1 MQPTDIA
8 SLSSSTIVELKASLK
23 MMELSHSLTL
33 NEEVLAQLPEVKRPV
48 FVFEWLRFLDKVL
61 VGAQKSDIKQC
72 QKQLVEQLVRQMRE
86 GQPGPPS
93 RRMLGRCLATLF
105 SVGDTFLLFD
115 AVNQCNDVL
124 RAKDD
129 SPSCLPARL
138 AAITSTGAMYE
149 KLGRMMGRSYEDTVH
164 ILLKSLRN
172 AESQSRC
179 ETMHTMEKIVA
190 GMGVAA
196 SPVHKD
202 IFKAVR
208 HCMTDRVLAVR
219 CAAAKCLLEM
229 VGHAPFLYTSE
240 LETVA
245 SICFRAFEGS
255 NYEVRCTVARL
266 LGTTVAITQQAS
278 QAQVGKNRLAS
289 LDEVLGLLASG
300 FLRGGIGFLKGSAGE
315 MIKGGSSVSREI
327 RVGVTHAYVVLFQRL
342 GGLWLERHL
351 AAVLSHLLEL
361 VGHPRAV
368 QTHVDAVYSRKCVS
382 FALRSVLG
390 KMLGDKAQAAACKD
404 LVQLLIKHLNTDAI
418 LDNNGGG
425 GKEGQ
430 QEVALSQHILVCA
443 LQELGCLVETL
454 GTTAVATLSDSSIGL
469 VETVVSVLVH
479 TSPAA
484 RLAAAWCL
492 RCVATAVPSQLTPLL
507 DRCLDQLESLKSS
520 PEAIAGHSAALAA
533 LLGAARHTPLGLPHN
548 KGKMIFNLAE
558 DLLRS
563 ASQNSRLSLQRT
575 QAGWL
580 MMGAVMTLGPPV
592 VRSLLP
598 RMLLLWKNC
607 FPRSTKELESE
618 KVRGDA
624 FTWQVTLEGRSGAL
638 SAMASFLKHCKEL
651 ASDDIV
657 RRILSPVESAL
668 LMLAGIGPTIKS
680 YGQHL
685 KASAAMVR
693 LRLYETMSLLPAQSY
708 ESSYN
713 HLLRLLVAEFTLTE
727 NPANTTTSLLR
738 SLCHSDDSVILGSWL
753 QETDHKAIE
762 DQLQPNS
769 ASGSGALEHD
779 TTALYRSLN
788 KGEAPL
794 PGPLP
799 LGVAVIDASVL
810 LYGLVFPH
818 VAFKHRL
825 QMLDH
830 FSECVRH
837 SKATRQEAVQIN
849 IFTALLSA
857 LKALAEAKTSL
868 GGEDV
873 RKAAVGL
880 IHGALSHPNPI
891 LRCAAGEALGR
902 MAQVVGDGRFVAEMA
917 QDSFDRLKTA
927 RDAVS
932 RTGHSLALGCLHRYV
947 GGMGSGQHLNTSV
960 SILLALAQDMNA
972 PVVQVWALHA
982 LGLIADSGGP
992 MFRGYV
998 EPTLSLALKLLLS
1011 MPPTHVDVHQC
1022 IGKCLSAVITTIGPE
1037 LQGNTSSISTARSS
1051 LLVAC
1056 SIMQDHGDALVQT
1069 EAISCLQQLH
1079 MFAPRHVNLSSL
1091 VPVLCSA
1098 LNCPHLLLRRAAVA
1112 CLRQL
1117 SQREAREVCEHASSW
1132 AKENATLNSG
1142 SNGKGGAGS
1151 SQQQQQRQRWASE
1164 GAPLPWEAELP
1175 GVLFAL
1181 LDRETDPRLVSHV
1194 HDCLTSMLQ
1203 AMLDDSLAHWLTL
1216 CKDVLTAADTT
1227 ASVVS
1232 AAAATVAPER
1242 EAEHDGADEFDDDE
1256 EAIKAGEEPTS
1267 HPAVGPRWP
1276 TKVFAAESLHKII
1289 SLCQGNHRAHF
1300 DLALAREERSLNPRQ
1315 DFLVLHLSDLVRMA
1329 FMAATSDSDPLR
1341 LEGLKTLQ
1349 LIIDQF
1355 SQVPEP
1361 EFPGHVILEQYQ
1373 AQVGAALRPAFSPET
1388 PSHVTAMA
1396 CQVCSAWIGSGVAR
1410 DLNDLR
1416 RVHQLLVSSLT
1427 KLQKGA
1433 NSLLYNESASTLE
1446 KLAIL
1451 KAWAEVY
1458 IVAMEKEH
1466 EKPARRAATNGD
1478 SGDPSAGEGG
1488 DGAEDAAAAGSRESL
1503 LKLVAPELLCL
1514 SRYWLAAL
1522 KDHALLSLPAEF
1534 SSQLPHDGG
1543 AFYTSDTV
1551 ESARPHYRDAWPAI
1565 LHAAS
1570 LWLTQGGGFEGGLH
1584 REAPPEEALGT
1595 GGLLRGAGGAAFLH
1609 LSSSSRGGA
1618 GGASS
1623 QTPQEINRDWF
1634 HLLFGICMEALCGQR
1649 VSEMP
1654 ECVPVCLQA
1663 LHQLLSH
1670 PVATDILGH
1679 NRPLSVELCH
1689 VLHRM
1694 LLARDSTQCQLMV
1707 MKVAKLVVTAW
1718 QESYDAERKQKL
1730 REVAPANQEPRGLA
1744 ETVLATV
1751 GEGGEGGELVAGQSV
1766 VHALLEVCLCL
1777 LVRQLPQLS
1786 PPLAASLHGG
1796 ALRRQGQQGPPRPL
1810 DPDAGQLVAAAL
1822 GVIADL
1828 PQLCSPAGCMR
1839 VVPTILFLVT
1849 SVLKEVAVNSSRAPS
1864 SAATTPTHG
1873 QQQQPLVVSMVPVN
1887 TALQAL
1893 KSLAL
1898 LPLHQNSEHS
1908 RQWVA
1913 LLRSTLSRIIDFTK
1927 TSEETGQLDDISML
1941 LAIALFVLNAPKE
1954 VVQVANLQ
1962 YPCINLFKH
1971 GLLKEDTVQ
1980 LWCVQTLRSIFQH
1993 QDRSVSTPYIHSLGP
2008 RVVETLLRCADDL
2021 GSGTTG
2027 SDTRLNVA
2035 LECLQTLEALL
2046 VAAPSDGKAH
2056 MMLLYVPVLV
2066 NLLLDPTAHQGASA
2080 ARRKLHQAALGRL
2093 TRVGPQYPQE
2103 FRAVMGRLPQ
2113 LRAKIESAVRSG
2125 SRGPDG
2131 ERPETPKAVSTNHS
2145 TPSIKLKTDFSNFT
2159 G

>member
-1 MQPTDIA
+1 
-8 SLSSSTIVELKASLK
+8 
-23 MMELSHSLTL
+23 MELSHSLTL

-61 VGAQKSDIKQC
+61 VAAQKSDIKQC
-72 QKQLVEQLVRQMRE
+72 QKQLVDQLVRQMRE
-86 GQPGPPS
+86 GSPGPPS

-124 RAKDD
+124 RNRDD
-129 SPSCLPARL
+129 SPSYLPARL

-179 ETMHTMEKIVA
+179 ETMFTMEKIVA

-229 VGHAPFLYTSE
+229 VWHAPFLYTSD

-351 AAVLSHLLEL
+351 PVVLSHLLEL

-404 LVQLLIKHLNTDAI
+404 LVQVIIKHLNTDAV
-418 LDNNGGG
+418 LENNGGG
-425 GKEGQ
+425 KDGQ

-454 GTTAVATLSDSSIGL
+454 GTTAVSTLSDSSIGL

-492 RCVATAVPSQLTPLL
+492 RCVATAVPGQLSPLL
-507 DRCLDQLESLKSS
+507 ERCLDQLESLRSS
-520 PEAIAGHSAALAA
+520 PDAIAGYSAALAA

-799 LGVAVIDASVL
+799 LGVAVIDMSVV

-1132 AKENATLNSG
+1132 AKENTAVNSG
-1142 SNGKGGAGS
+1142 SNGKGGVGGS
-1151 SQQQQQRQRWASE
+1151 SQQRWASE

-1194 HDCLTSMLQ
+1194 HDSLTSMLQ

-1232 AAAATVAPER
+1232 AAAASVAAPER
-1242 EAEHDGADEFDDDE
+1242 EAEGDGAEEFDDDE
-1256 EAIKAGEEPTS
+1256 EAIKAGEEPIS

-1289 SLCQGNHRAHF
+1289 TLCQGHRAHF

-1466 EKPARRAATNGD
+1466 EKPRRATNGD

-1488 DGAEDAAAAGSRESL
+1488 DAVIAEDNTAAAGSSRESL

-1551 ESARPHYRDAWPAI
+1551 ESARPHYRDAWPPI

-1595 GGLLRGAGGAAFLH
+1595 GGLRGGASFLH
-1609 LSSSSRGGA
+1609 LSSSRNSGGA
-1618 GGASS
+1618 GGAPS

-1634 HLLFGICMEALCGQR
+1634 YLLFGICMEALCGQR
-1649 VSEMP
+1649 VSETP

-1670 PVATDILGH
+1670 PVSAEILGK

-1707 MKVAKLVVTAW
+1707 MKVAKLVATAW
-1718 QESYDAERKQKL
+1718 QESYDAERKHKL

-1751 GEGGEGGELVAGQSV
+1751 GEGGESGELVAGQSV

-1786 PPLAASLHGG
+1786 PQLASSLHG
-1796 ALRRQGQQGPPRPL
+1796 ALRQHRSQQQGPL
-1810 DPDAGQLVAAAL
+1810 DPDAGQLIAAAL

-1849 SVLKEVAVNSSRAPS
+1849 SVLKEVAVN
-1864 SAATTPTHG
+1864 
-1873 QQQQPLVVSMVPVN
+1873 QPAGGGHLVVTLVPVN

-1898 LPLHQNSEHS
+1898 LPLHHNSEHS
-1908 RQWVA
+1908 RQWVG

-1941 LAIALFVLNAPKE
+1941 LAIAMFVLNAPKE

-2021 GSGTTG
+2021 GGTTG

-2035 LECLQTLEALL
+2035 LECLQTLESLL
-2046 VAAPSDGKAH
+2046 AAAPSDGKAH

-2066 NLLLDPTAHQGASA
+2066 NLLLDPTAHQGASI

-2125 SRGPDG
+2125 SGRGPDG
-2131 ERPETPKAVSTNHS
+2131 ERPETPKAVSTNQS

>member
-1 MQPTDIA
+1 
-8 SLSSSTIVELKASLK
+8 

-61 VGAQKSDIKQC
+61 VAAPKSDIKQC
-72 QKQLVEQLVRQMRE
+72 QKQLVDQLVRQMRD
-86 GQPGPPS
+86 GSPGPPT

-105 SVGDTFLLFD
+105 SVGDTFLLFE
-115 AVNQCNDVL
+115 AINQCNDIL
-124 RAKDD
+124 RNRDD
-129 SPSCLPARL
+129 SPSYLPARL

-149 KLGRMMGRSYEDTVH
+149 KLGRMMGRSYDDTVH

-179 ETMHTMEKIVA
+179 ETMATMEKIVA

-196 SPVHKD
+196 SPIHKD

-229 VGHAPFLYTSE
+229 LRHAPFLYTTD

-266 LGTTVAITQQAS
+266 LGTLVAITQQAS

-289 LDEVLGLLASG
+289 LDEVLALLASG

-351 AAVLSHLLEL
+351 PTVLTHLLEL
-361 VGHPRAV
+361 VGHPKAV

-404 LVQLLIKHLNTDAI
+404 LVQVVVRHLNSDAI
-418 LDNNGGG
+418 LENNG

-443 LQELGCLVETL
+443 LHELGCLVETL
-454 GTTAVATLSDSSIGL
+454 GTTAVSTLSDSSIGL
-469 VETVVSVLVH
+469 VETVCSVLVH

-492 RCVATAVPSQLTPLL
+492 RCVATAVPAQLTPLL
-507 DRCLDQLESLKSS
+507 DRCLEQLESLKSM
-520 PEAIAGHSAALAA
+520 PDAISGYSAALAA
-533 LLGAARHTPLGLPHN
+533 LLGSARHTPLGLPHN
-548 KGKMIFNLAE
+548 KGKVSGRAIQQMVIEISAPRRLQIERKRKAASVFVQCLDESPALVFTALRGPCIENGPEPRTRTEPIKISVRNSAIDCRATGPNAADQTSVVPTFAAAQQSFKASGFMSLEQSPAE
-558 DLLRS
+558 
-563 ASQNSRLSLQRT
+563 
-575 QAGWL
+575 
-580 MMGAVMTLGPPV
+580 
-592 VRSLLP
+592 
-598 RMLLLWKNC
+598 
-607 FPRSTKELESE
+607 
-618 KVRGDA
+618 
-624 FTWQVTLEGRSGAL
+624 TWRDGFV
-638 SAMASFLKHCKEL
+638 C
-651 ASDDIV
+651 
-657 RRILSPVESAL
+657 RIGL
-668 LMLAGIGPTIKS
+668 TIKS

-693 LRLYETMSLLPAQSY
+693 LRLYETMSLLPPQSY

-713 HLLRLLVAEFTLTE
+713 NLLRLLVAEFTLTE
-727 NPANTTTSLLR
+727 NQANTTTSLLR

-788 KGEAPL
+788 KGDAL

-799 LGVAVIDASVL
+799 LGVAVIDMSVV

-857 LKALAEAKTSL
+857 LKALAETKNSL

-1022 IGKCLSAVITTIGPE
+1022 IGKCLSAVITTVGPE

-1132 AKENATLNSG
+1132 AKENAHM
-1142 SNGKGGAGS
+1142 GATN
-1151 SQQQQQRQRWASE
+1151 
-1164 GAPLPWEAELP
+1164 ELP

-1194 HDCLTSMLQ
+1194 HDSLTSMLQ
-1203 AMLDDSLAHWLTL
+1203 AMLDDSLGHWLGL
-1216 CKDVLTAADTT
+1216 CKDVLTAADIT
-1227 ASVVS
+1227 ASATATAIVV
-1232 AAAATVAPER
+1232 ER
-1242 EAEHDGADEFDDDE
+1242 EIDGEAGDEDEDVDDE
-1256 EAIKAGEEPTS
+1256 EAIKAGEEPAS

-1276 TKVFAAESLHKII
+1276 TKVFAAESLHRIVA
-1289 SLCQGNHRAHF
+1289 LCEGNKAHF
-1300 DLALAREERSLNPRQ
+1300 DLTLAREEKSMNPRE

-1329 FMAATSDSDPLR
+1329 FMAATSDSDALR

-1349 LIIDQF
+1349 LIIDKF

-1458 IVAMEKEH
+1458 IVAMEKER
-1466 EKPARRAATNGD
+1466 ENG
-1478 SGDPSAGEGG
+1478 PTGEEALG
-1488 DGAEDAAAAGSRESL
+1488 RESL
-1503 LKLVAPELLCL
+1503 LKLVAPELVCL

-1522 KDHALLSLPAEF
+1522 KDHALLSLPGEF

-1551 ESARPHYRDAWPAI
+1551 ESARPHYREAWPPI

-1570 LWLTQGGGFEGGLH
+1570 LWLCEGGGFEGALH
-1584 REAPPEEALGT
+1584 QEAPQGALGP
-1595 GGLLRGAGGAAFLH
+1595 GGLRGGPSFLQLSRGAH
-1609 LSSSSRGGA
+1609 SR
-1618 GGASS
+1618 
-1623 QTPQEINRDWF
+1623 TPEQINKDWF
-1634 HLLFGICMEALCGQR
+1634 YLLFGVCMEALCGPR
-1649 VSEMP
+1649 VSEPP
-1654 ECVPVCLQA
+1654 ECVLVCLQA

-1670 PVATDILGH
+1670 PLPREILGGDLQ
-1679 NRPLSVELCH
+1679 LSVELCN
-1689 VLHRM
+1689 VLHRI
-1694 LLARDSTQCQLMV
+1694 LLARDNAQCQITV
-1707 MKVAKLVVTAW
+1707 MKIAKLVVGAW
-1718 QESYDAERKQKL
+1718 HESYDAERKNKL
-1730 REVAPANQEPRGLA
+1730 RELAPANQEPRGAAEAALA
-1744 ETVLATV
+1744 SI
-1751 GEGGEGGELVAGQSV
+1751 GEGADNNEGELQAGRSV

-1777 LVRQLPQLS
+1777 LVRHLPQLS
-1786 PPLAASLHGG
+1786 PTLANAVHGAGRAQG
-1796 ALRRQGQQGPPRPL
+1796 ARRL
-1810 DPDAGQLVAAAL
+1810 DSDTGELVAAAL
-1822 GVIADL
+1822 GVMADL
-1828 PQLCSPAGCMR
+1828 PLLCSPAGCMT
-1839 VVPTILFLVT
+1839 VVPTILFLT
-1849 SVLKEVAVNSSRAPS
+1849 TNVLKEVAVKSELGSSLQPNQLV
-1864 SAATTPTHG
+1864 ATTAP
-1873 QQQQPLVVSMVPVN
+1873 VSAV
-1887 TALQAL
+1887 LQAF
-1893 KSLAL
+1893 KALAM
-1898 LPLHQNSEHS
+1898 LPLSQNSDHS
-1908 RQWVA
+1908 KEWIS
-1913 LLRSTLSRIIDFTK
+1913 LLRSTLSRIIDFSK
-1927 TSEETGQLDDISML
+1927 TSEETGMPDDISML
-1941 LAIALFVLNAPKE
+1941 LAIAMFVLNAPKE
-1954 VVQVANLQ
+1954 VVSVPNLQ
-1962 YPCINLFKH
+1962 YPCINLFKQ
-1971 GLLKEDTVQ
+1971 GLLKDDLVQ
-1980 LWCVQTLRSIFQH
+1980 LWCIQTLRSIFQH
-1993 QDRSVSTPYIHSLGP
+1993 QDKTVSTPYIHSLGP
-2008 RVVETLLRCADDL
+2008 RVVETLVRCAEDL
-2021 GSGTTG
+2021 MSMPGNTGGS
-2027 SDTRLNVA
+2027 SDLRLNIA
-2035 LECLQTLEALL
+2035 LECLQTLESLL
-2046 VAAPSDGKAH
+2046 IAAPSEGKAH

-2066 NLLLDPTAHQGASA
+2066 NLLLDPAGHRSA
-2080 ARRKLHQAALGRL
+2080 LSARKQLHQNALGRL

-2103 FRAVMGRLPQ
+2103 FRSVMAQLPQ
-2113 LRAKIESAVRSG
+2113 LKGKIESSVRSG
-2125 SRGPDG
+2125 DEEGR
-2131 ERPETPKAVSTNHS
+2131 RNQAPKAAVPANQG

>member
-1 MQPTDIA
+1 
-8 SLSSSTIVELKASLK
+8 
-23 MMELSHSLTL
+23 MELSHSLTL

-61 VGAQKSDIKQC
+61 VAAQKSDIKQC
-72 QKQLVEQLVRQMRE
+72 QKQLVDQLVRQMRE
-86 GQPGPPS
+86 GSPGPPS

-124 RAKDD
+124 RNRDD
-129 SPSCLPARL
+129 SPSYLPARL

-179 ETMHTMEKIVA
+179 ETMFTMEKIVA

-229 VGHAPFLYTSE
+229 VWHAPFLYTSD

-351 AAVLSHLLEL
+351 PVVLSHLLEL

-404 LVQLLIKHLNTDAI
+404 LVQIVIKHLNTDAV
-418 LDNNGGG
+418 LDSNGG
-425 GKEGQ
+425 KDGQ

-454 GTTAVATLSDSSIGL
+454 GTTAVSTLSDSSIGL

-479 TSPAA
+479 TSSAA

-492 RCVATAVPSQLTPLL
+492 RCVATAVPGQLSPLL
-507 DRCLDQLESLKSS
+507 ERCLDQLESLRSS
-520 PEAIAGHSAALAA
+520 PDAIAGYSAALAA

-799 LGVAVIDASVL
+799 LGVAVIDMSVV

-1132 AKENATLNSG
+1132 AKENTAVNSG
-1142 SNGKGGAGS
+1142 NNGKGSVGGS
-1151 SQQQQQRQRWASE
+1151 SQQQQQQQRQRWASE

-1194 HDCLTSMLQ
+1194 HDSLTSMLQ

-1232 AAAATVAPER
+1232 AAAAASAAAPER
-1242 EAEHDGADEFDDDE
+1242 EAEADGAEEFDDDDE
-1256 EAIKAGEEPTS
+1256 ETIKAGEEPIS

-1289 SLCQGNHRAHF
+1289 SLCQGHRAHF

-1466 EKPARRAATNGD
+1466 EKPPSRRATNGD

-1488 DGAEDAAAAGSRESL
+1488 DAATTEDAAAGSSRESL

-1551 ESARPHYRDAWPAI
+1551 ESARPHYRDAWPPI

-1595 GGLLRGAGGAAFLH
+1595 GGLRGGASFLH
-1609 LSSSSRGGA
+1609 LSSSRNSGGGGA
-1618 GGASS
+1618 PA

-1634 HLLFGICMEALCGQR
+1634 YLLFGICMEALCGQR
-1649 VSEMP
+1649 VSETP

-1670 PVATDILGH
+1670 PVSAEILGK

-1718 QESYDAERKQKL
+1718 QESYDAERKHKL

-1751 GEGGEGGELVAGQSV
+1751 GEGGESGELVAGQSV

-1786 PPLAASLHGG
+1786 PQLASSLHG
-1796 ALRRQGQQGPPRPL
+1796 ALRQHRSQQQGSRAL
-1810 DPDAGQLVAAAL
+1810 DPDAGQLIAAAL

-1849 SVLKEVAVNSSRAPS
+1849 SVLKEVAVN
-1864 SAATTPTHG
+1864 
-1873 QQQQPLVVSMVPVN
+1873 QPGEHLVVTLVPVN

-1898 LPLHQNSEHS
+1898 LPLHHNSEHS

-1941 LAIALFVLNAPKE
+1941 LAIAMFVLNAPKE

-2021 GSGTTG
+2021 GSSSSTTG

-2035 LECLQTLEALL
+2035 LECLQTLESLL
-2046 VAAPSDGKAH
+2046 AAAPTDGKAH

-2066 NLLLDPTAHQGASA
+2066 NLLLDPTAHQGASV

-2125 SRGPDG
+2125 SSRGPDG
-2131 ERPETPKAVSTNHS
+2131 ERPETPKAVSTNQS